1 MHRTEARMYLARL
14 AELHAESKRTKSLLR
29 RLRLY
34 SEADRV
40 VEELV
45 TRHRASCVGFSC
57 GAASPSAQALPV
69 EPVCDPGGKTG
80 DASGRLSRWRRL
92 LL

>member
-45 TRHRASCVGFSC
+45 TRHPRE
-57 GAASPSAQALPV
+57 L
-69 EPVCDPGGKTG
+69 
-80 DASGRLSRWRRL
+80 RRL
-92 LL
+92 QLRRRFALRTGSTG